1 MTRVLFFLFFLS
13 TTAFSQVVDSDS
25 LVNYIKIQG
34 DSIIRSSID
43 LDKVVL
49 LPKKGFKNSNEIK
62 KYLILKRKTLKVYSY
77 AVLASNRL
85 TKLNE
90 RLAPVKRRRDRK
102 NYTKKIQKF
111 IVNEFYDE
119 LRKFTQTEGQILIKL
134 IHRQTGT
141 TSHKLI
147 KELRNGWIA
156 FWYNNTARL
165 FNMSLKKEFDPY
177 TVEEDYLIEDIIQRA
192 LRDKKLEYQELAGFE
207 NRSLWFYLKSKI
219 NLKSYG
225 EIGCP
230 QWGLFQ
236 LAKKDKIKTFFIR
249 RKEKNFWGKK
259 CFLSKKNCILL
270 KKKEIGFYD
279 LIYENLI
286 NGKKKIDLIG
296 IFQYL
301 DHIRRPFN
309 FLKNLNKI
317 SNHQAYIVDN
327 YESFDN
333 TVYIQ
338 HFTGW
343 NEKAFKWIAKKFN
356 KKLLNNFKREE
367 NDLFLLI

>member
-25 LVNYIKIQG
+25 LVDYIKIQG
-34 DSIIRSSID
+34 DSVIRSSIG

-49 LPKKGFKNSNEIK
+49 LPKKGFKNSNELQ
-62 KYLILKRKTLKVYSY
+62 KYLILKRKTLKVYNY

-85 TKLNE
+85 TTLNE
-90 RLAPVKRRRDRK
+90 RLAPVKRRRDKK

-141 TSHKLI
+141 TTYKLI

-192 LRDKKLEYQELAGFE
+192 LRDKKLEYQDPDVVYDIFE
-207 NRSLWFYLKSKI
+207 
-219 NLKSYG
+219 
-225 EIGCP
+225 
-230 QWGLFQ
+230 
-236 LAKKDKIKTFFIR
+236 
-249 RKEKNFWGKK
+249 
-259 CFLSKKNCILL
+259 
-270 KKKEIGFYD
+270 
-279 LIYENLI
+279 
-286 NGKKKIDLIG
+286 
-296 IFQYL
+296 
-301 DHIRRPFN
+301 
-309 FLKNLNKI
+309 LNKK
-317 SNHQAYIVDN
+317 
-327 YESFDN
+327 
-333 TVYIQ
+333 
-338 HFTGW
+338 W
-343 NEKAFKWIAKKFN
+343 EK
-356 KKLLNNFKREE
+356 
-367 NDLFLLI
+367 